1 MFAARNNASGEAGRD
16 RYSAGVRGKPLP
28 RGFPCAADL
37 DSAEPLDRVLAV
49 IGALYGVK
57 LTTPELPAIKP
68 AAKARS
74 ISAIAAEKTAAAR
87 TPRSRTATTRPPR
100 RASATKPD
108 PASVRSWAKANGH
121 DVNDRGRVPAK
132 VTDAYVAA
140 GSPTG

>member
-1 MFAARNNASGEAGRD
+1 MQ
-16 RYSAGVRGKPLP
+16 LTI
-28 RGFPCAADL
+28 

-49 IGALYGVK
+49 IGALYGVE
-57 LTTPELPAIKP
+57 LTTPELPATKP

-74 ISAIAAEKTAAAR
+74 VSAIKAEKAAAAR
-87 TPRSRTATTRPPR
+87 TPRSRSATTRRPR

-108 PASVRSWAKANGH
+108 PASVRAWAKANGH
-121 DVNDRGRVPAK
+121 NVNDRGRVPAE